1 MSDAFDIIVVGSGA
15 NGLIAGSYMAKAGKK
30 VLVLERNA
38 WFGGGVV
45 TREIVAPG
53 FYHDQHSATHIIIQA
68 NPLIRND
75 ELGLIS
81 KFGLKYIYPEG
92 IFSTI
97 FDDQSFIVSY
107 ADLDKTCESI
117 AAISPRDADAYRRF
131 TLKGLETL
139 PMLASSLYVPPTP
152 QGTFWTLLDQ
162 SRQGRELMRIMQ
174 CSMLDLVNEWFEHD
188 KIKVH
193 LLKFACETLVG
204 PEEKGTGM
212 VLYMLPGFVHSYPSG
227 IPEGG
232 SGALSRALI
241 RCLESHGAELRTDA
255 TVEKILVEGGR
266 ATGVRLAGGE
276 TIRAKTAVIGQIHPR
291 LLANFVDGLDEHLV
305 ENAKRTHP
313 ASFVLTSAHLALNTP
328 PQYRAGS
335 EPGRVALA
343 NFAPATLERYRRVF
357 DDFKYGDMS
366 RDQIIASHCN
376 SNYDSSRAPAGKAC
390 LTLFGFAPSELRHGG
405 LAAWDEKKSEYGDL
419 LLNAYRHYAS
429 NLDDSNIIDWKFE
442 TPLDIQRY
450 SPTFQGGDVGGVG
463 KYFYQIGGHRPT
475 PELSQYAVPGIG
487 GLYLAG
493 TFMHPPGGVTGGGRA
508 TAIKMCRDL
517 KIDFDKMVAQR

>member
-1 MSDAFDIIVVGSGA
+1 MSDIFDVIVIGSGA
-15 NGLIAGSYMAKAGKK
+15 NGLIAGAYMAKAGKK

-45 TREIVAPG
+45 TREIVTPG

-97 FDDQSFIVSY
+97 FDDQSSIVSY
-107 ADLDKTCESI
+107 ADLDKTCQSI

-131 TLKGLETL
+131 TIKGLETL
-139 PMLASSLYVPPTP
+139 PLIASSLYVPPTP
-152 QGTFWTLLDQ
+152 QGAFWSLLDQ

-193 LLKFACETLVG
+193 LLKFACETLVA
-204 PEEKGTGM
+204 PEEKGLGM
-212 VLYMLPGFVHSYPSG
+212 ILYMLPGFVHSYPSG
-227 IPEGG
+227 MPVGG
-232 SGALSRALI
+232 SGALSQALI
-241 RCLESHGAELRTDA
+241 RCLESHGAQLRTDA
-255 TVEKILVEGGR
+255 TVEKIVVEGGR
-266 ATGVRLAGGE
+266 ATAVRLAGGE

-291 LLANFVDGLDEHLV
+291 LLSNFVDGLDEHLV

-313 ASFVLTSAHLALNTP
+313 ASFVLTSAHFALNAP
-328 PQYRAGS
+328 PQYHAGS
-335 EPGRVALA
+335 EPGRVALT

-366 RDQIIASHCN
+366 RDQIIAAHCN
-376 SNYDSSRAPAGKAC
+376 SNYDQTRAPAGKAC
-390 LTLFGFAPSELRHGG
+390 LTLFGFAPSELRDGG

-419 LLNAYRHYAS
+419 LLNAYRHYVS
-429 NLDDSNIIDWKFE
+429 NLDDSNIIDWNFE

-475 PELSQYAVPGIG
+475 PELSQYAVPGVD